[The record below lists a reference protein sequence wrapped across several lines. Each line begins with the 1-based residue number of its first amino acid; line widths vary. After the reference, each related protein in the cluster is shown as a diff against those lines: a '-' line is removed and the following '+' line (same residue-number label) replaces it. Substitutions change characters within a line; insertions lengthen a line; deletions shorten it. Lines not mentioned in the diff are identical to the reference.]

1 MSIFLARIKNWL
13 IEKKGWII
21 LFLLLITILMV
32 SFSAGYFL
40 GKNTNQHPIII
51 NKNSA
56 NLK

>member
-1 MSIFLARIKNWL
+1 
-13 IEKKGWII
+13 
-21 LFLLLITILMV
+21 V

-56 NLK
+56 N